1 VYEVPNLSTR
11 YMGLA
16 LENPIIVGSS
26 GLTSSVDRVKECQ
39 AAGAGAVVL
48 KSVFEEQITAE
59 AARIREEAGTSY
71 WHPEAEEY
79 IREYG
84 RHHAAEAY
92 IDLIKAC
99 KDAVSIPVIAS
110 IHCVSD
116 GGWTEF
122 AHKVEHAGADA
133 LELNLFVLPSDP
145 RRDGRENEQV
155 YFDVI
160 ESVRGVSRIPL
171 ALKIGSSFSS
181 VSNMCIALSNMDIQA
196 LVLFNRFYRFDFD
209 VENLKLVPAPYVSSP
224 EEMTI
229 PLRWVS
235 ILAGRVGCDIA
246 ATTGIHDGVGVVKQ
260 LLAGANAVQV
270 CSALYKHG
278 LGHLRVMRDG
288 LSDWMD
294 RHGVA
299 GVDEFRGKMC
309 RDASSDPA
317 AYERV
322 QFMKGS
328 VAVE

>member
-1 VYEVPNLSTR
+1 
-11 YMGLA
+11 MGLS

-26 GLTSSVDRVKECQ
+26 GLTSTVDRVKECD

-48 KSVFEEQITAE
+48 KSIFEEQITAE
-59 AARIREEAGTSY
+59 VERLRDSGGASY
-71 WHPEAEEY
+71 WHSEAEEY

-99 KDAVSIPVIAS
+99 KDSVSIPVIAS

-116 GGWTEF
+116 GGWTEY

-133 LELNLFVLPSDP
+133 LELNVYVLPSDP
-145 RRDGRENEQV
+145 RRDGRDNEQV
-155 YFDVI
+155 YFDVVR
-160 ESVRGVSRIPL
+160 SVRSVSTIPL

-181 VSNMCIALSNMDIQA
+181 ISNMCIALGASDVQA

-209 VENLKLVPAPYVSSP
+209 IDELRMVPAPYISSP
-224 EEMTI
+224 DEMAI
-229 PLRWVS
+229 PLRWIS
-235 ILAGRVGCDIA
+235 ILAGKVDCDLC
-246 ATTGIHDGVGVVKQ
+246 ATTGIHDGAGVVKQ
-260 LLAGANAVQV
+260 LLAGATTVQV

-278 LGHLRVMRDG
+278 VGHLEKLLGDV
-288 LSDWMD
+288 SAWMEK
-294 RHGVA
+294 HGRA
-299 GVDEFRGKMC
+299 SMDEFRGKMS
-309 RDASSDPA
+309 RDESSDPA

>member
-1 VYEVPNLSTR
+1 
-11 YMGLA
+11 MGLR
-16 LENPIIVGSS
+16 LENPVIVGSS
-26 GLTSSVDRVKECQ
+26 GLTSTVERVKECD

-48 KSVFEEQITAE
+48 KSIFEEQITAE
-59 AARIREEAGTSY
+59 VERIREAGGTSF
-71 WHPEAEEY
+71 WHSEAEEY

-99 KDAVSIPVIAS
+99 KDAVEIPVIAS
-110 IHCVSD
+110 IHCVSA

-133 LELNLFVLPSDP
+133 LELNVYVLPSDP

-160 ESVRGVSRIPL
+160 ESVRSVSRIPL

-181 VSNMCIALSNMDIQA
+181 VSNMCVELGLRDIQA
-196 LVLFNRFYRFDFD
+196 LVLFNRFYQFDFD
-209 VENLKLVPAPYVSSP
+209 IDNFRMVAAPYLSSP
-224 EEMTI
+224 DEQSL

-235 ILAGRVGCDIA
+235 ILAGRVDCDLCA
-246 ATTGIHDGVGVVKQ
+246 STGIHDAAGVVKQ
-260 LLAGANAVQV
+260 LLAGATAVQV

-278 LGHLRVMRDG
+278 IGRLEQILDG
-288 LSDWMD
+288 ASAWMD
-294 RHGVA
+294 KHGRSTI
-299 GVDEFRGKMC
+299 DEFRGKMS
-309 RDASSDPA
+309 RDESSDPA

-328 VAVE
+328 VAVEE